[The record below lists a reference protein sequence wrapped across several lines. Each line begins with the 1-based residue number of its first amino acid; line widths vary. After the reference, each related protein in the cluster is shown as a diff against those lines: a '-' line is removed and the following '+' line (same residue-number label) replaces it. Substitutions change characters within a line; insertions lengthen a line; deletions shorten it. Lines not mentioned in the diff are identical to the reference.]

1 MRALAV
7 LSLFVSLGALA
18 GPVTVIRPKPFI
30 GDQVTYYVM
39 LDGKPVSDL
48 DSRESVRFD
57 VPAGRHAL
65 AIRCP
70 KALSRSY
77 LETQLERDFG
87 TGPAFF
93 AVEPKYDCATLHPL
107 DAAAAAP
114 MLANTTLRAPASTYV
129 EGEVGASAAALS
141 ETPAPASPQPQAGA
155 RQQVAS
161 ATAAWVEAFNSRDP
175 ARIAALYDG
184 DAVLIGADAKA
195 PAVGK
200 PAIAAY
206 FAEARTRPMD
216 RAALGEHQVRVYG
229 DTAIDSGLCNFFA
242 VNAGKATVTPVRY
255 TFVYRKRDGKWLI
268 VQHHASHVP

>member
-1 MRALAV
+1 M
-7 LSLFVSLGALA
+7 
-18 GPVTVIRPKPFI
+18 IRPTPFI
-30 GDQVTYYVM
+30 GAEETYYVV

-48 DSRESVRFD
+48 ESRESVRFA

-70 KALSRSY
+70 KPLSRSY
-77 LETQLERDFG
+77 VETQLERDFG
-87 TGPAFF
+87 PAPAFF
-93 AVEPKYDCATLHPL
+93 AIEPKYDCVTLHLL

-129 EGEVGASAAALS
+129 EGEVKASAAAVS
-141 ETPAPASPQPQAGA
+141 ETPAPASPQPPAGA
-155 RQQVAS
+155 QQQVAA

-200 PAIAAY
+200 AAIAAY
-206 FAEARTRPMD
+206 FAGAPKRPMD
-216 RAALGEHQVRVYG
+216 RAALGEHDVRVYG
-229 DTAIDSGLCNFFA
+229 ATAIDSGLCNFFV
-242 VNAGKATVTPVRY
+242 VNGGRAAVTPVRY
-255 TFVYRKRDGKWLI
+255 TFVYRKRGGKWLI
-268 VQHHASHVP
+268 VQHHASRIPGQ